1 MSPEQ
6 TGELIIPFSNF
17 RILMTVDLAHMSL
30 TQGLLSAVSA
40 GMLIYAATVE
50 MIAGDFV
57 FGDVGGDH
65 GHTHDH
71 AHEHEHSHGHGHGH
85 ASSTGEM
92 KHSSNR
98 RKVLAV
104 ISLLAGVA
112 GMGLVGLGE

>member
-1 MSPEQ
+1 M
-6 TGELIIPFSNF
+6 
-17 RILMTVDLAHMSL
+17 AL

-71 AHEHEHSHGHGHGH
+71 THDHEHGHGHGHGH
-85 ASSTGEM
+85 ATGTGET
-92 KHSSNR
+92 KHSSNG